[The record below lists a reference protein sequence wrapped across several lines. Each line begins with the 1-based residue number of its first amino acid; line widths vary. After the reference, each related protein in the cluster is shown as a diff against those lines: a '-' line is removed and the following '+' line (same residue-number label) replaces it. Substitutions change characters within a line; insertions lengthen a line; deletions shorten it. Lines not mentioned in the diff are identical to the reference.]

1 MSDNA
6 SITGNTANIYGGG
19 VYVSSGTFKLNS
31 GTISG
36 NSAQYGGGVYM
47 NGGTFTMSDSA
58 AITGNTAKFGGGV
71 YSQLGIFT
79 MSGSAKISGN
89 SATQYGGGV
98 YKNSGSSDSTNHDV
112 YLSDSVQVKDNWQNG
127 TLNGGVYVKGENSSA
142 SNLCLA
148 NSDWIRIAGTLT
160 SAASIGVTTS
170 KTPTESV
177 PVSFACYEKNV
188 TPGENDAERFT
199 SDAGH
204 IVTTQEGGLFLKLRP
219 HVWTY
224 TADNTTH
231 TITAKCSDCNMDG
244 GSVTLQAPAED
255 TLTYDGRDKA
265 AEVTAS
271 RDWQGSAV
279 DNITI
284 GYTKT
289 GKYGPEAL
297 ENGALPT
304 NAGTYTAII
313 KLGDAEV
320 SVEYTIKKATPT
332 AGDFTFSGP
341 ENPIYDGTDKVA
353 RITPKSDI
361 NGMGQVVIWHYLDG
375 GVSAVKNTGNY
386 TVKITVEEGTNY
398 KAATTQLTADD
409 WTFAIQ
415 PREVTL
421 TWDGY
426 ENRTYG
432 DGKTVTAK
440 AGNLVNGDEI
450 GVTVTDGDATA
461 IGTHTATATGLTGGK
476 ASNYTL
482 PANKTREYTIA
493 PAEQK
498 LTFEHSGEQ
507 SVTYGKTLANPATN
521 AAKDGGTVTYS
532 SSSTDIATVDENG
545 TVTAQKAGTA
555 TITATAAA
563 VDGKYSETAVS
574 YTLTV
579 TPKTLTKDDL
589 ELTGNF
595 TKTYDGNAAANS
607 VGARI
612 KSGVLVGHDTLDITG
627 SAVYNNKD
635 VKDANTITFTP
646 NAITTG
652 NYRLA
657 ADQTLTVTDGVKIT
671 PRVLTIK
678 SVETTPKLYDG
689 DTNAYSCITGVTFD
703 GLVEGETLN
712 KSGLNSSGQYVIRDY
727 SINEAAFSDPNVGNA
742 IQITGEVGITT
753 QNQNYTFKDKDG
765 KDTSRAGFTTS
776 GSITPANGGGLGS
789 ETRQQRFTDSAE
801 HTVTQPRALPANQ
814 TWNYNSS
821 LYTISSATVNHRVD
835 NATGTLTYQITGGKT
850 GDRFIFTVT
859 ASCNNYN
866 DFSYTVTVN
875 LTDREQQS
883 GFRFAD
889 STTAVNKIYGDAAF
903 TIAATGAATGS
914 TVTYESSD
922 TAVAEVDPRTGE
934 VTIVGAG
941 TATITATASA
951 TTDHAEATASYT
963 LTVSKLRIAVPT
975 AGKNELVYNGK
986 EQTYTPDRLDA
997 KYCEITSNTAKDVI
1011 AGGNWNKA
1019 DVSLKDPNN
1028 TEWDDGK
1035 NNTEHREYRFRIT
1048 PAPATV
1054 TVQDKKIT
1062 AGQPAPELTSA
1073 DCTITGLIGND
1084 KLGSLKLYYADP
1096 SDLKTEVTPDTGKAG
1111 MYTIVATY
1119 GGGTRSINYAPTFIN
1134 GTLTIENRS
1143 SSSGGGSTTY
1153 SVNTP
1158 SKAENGTVTVSP
1170 KSASKGS
1177 TVTIT
1182 VKPDSGYQLDKLT
1195 VTDSKGNELKLTDQG
1210 NGKYTF
1216 TMPSG
1221 KVEVKTAFAKEIM
1234 TSPFRDVSTD
1244 AYYYEAVK
1252 WAAEKGITSGIDNDL
1267 FGPNQPCTRAQ
1278 IVTFLW
1284 RAAGSPEPRTLSSFS
1299 DVSAD
1304 SYYAKA
1310 VAWAVENGITAGTS
1324 ATTFSPDATC
1334 TRAQSV
1340 TFLFRAIGKTVDNK
1354 SAFTDVSDDSYYAD
1368 AVAWAAENGVT
1379 NGIGGGL
1386 FGPDNSCIRAQI
1398 VTFLYRAYQGS

>member
-1 MSDNA
+1 MA
-6 SITGNTANIYGGG
+6 AEMIGEI
-19 VYVSSGTFKLNS
+19 F
-31 GTISG
+31 
-36 NSAQYGGGVYM
+36 
-47 NGGTFTMSDSA
+47 GGTAKEKSLSWVADFNEARDDMAQRLADIPESDRPVA
-58 AITGNTAKFGGGV
+58 YEILA
-71 YSQLGIFT
+71 
-79 MSGSAKISGN
+79 
-89 SATQYGGGV
+89 
-98 YKNSGSSDSTNHDV
+98 D
-112 YLSDSVQVKDNWQNG
+112 KDRG
-127 TLNGGVYVKGENSSA
+127 PFRTYYGENQAWLSYA
-142 SNLCLA
+142 GGILA
-148 NSDWIRIAGTLT
+148 TKDYADAT
-160 SAASIGVTTS
+160 SQAM
-170 KTPTESV
+170 PTE
-177 PVSFACYEKNV
+177 
-188 TPGENDAERFT
+188 
-199 SDAGH
+199 
-204 IVTTQEGGLFLKLRP
+204 
-219 HVWTY
+219 
-224 TADNTTH
+224 
-231 TITAKCSDCNMDG
+231 
-244 GSVTLQAPAED
+244 
-255 TLTYDGRDKA
+255 
-265 AEVTAS
+265 
-271 RDWQGSAV
+271 
-279 DNITI
+279 
-284 GYTKT
+284 
-289 GKYGPEAL
+289 EAIL
-297 ENGALPT
+297 
-304 NAGTYTAII
+304 
-313 KLGDAEV
+313 
-320 SVEYTIKKATPT
+320 
-332 AGDFTFSGP
+332 
-341 ENPIYDGTDKVA
+341 
-353 RITPKSDI
+353 
-361 NGMGQVVIWHYLDG
+361 
-375 GVSAVKNTGNY
+375 
-386 TVKITVEEGTNY
+386 
-398 KAATTQLTADD
+398 
-409 WTFAIQ
+409 
-415 PREVTL
+415 
-421 TWDGY
+421 
-426 ENRTYG
+426 
-432 DGKTVTAK
+432 
-440 AGNLVNGDEI
+440 
-450 GVTVTDGDATA
+450 
-461 IGTHTATATGLTGGK
+461 
-476 ASNYTL
+476 
-482 PANKTREYTIA
+482 
-493 PAEQK
+493 
-498 LTFEHSGEQ
+498 
-507 SVTYGKTLANPATN
+507 ATN
-521 AAKDGGTVTYS
+521 P
-532 SSSTDIATVDENG
+532 DIIFV
-545 TVTAQKAGTA
+545 
-555 TITATAAA
+555 
-563 VDGKYSETAVS
+563 
-574 YTLTV
+574 
-579 TPKTLTKDDL
+579 
-589 ELTGNF
+589 
-595 TKTYDGNAAANS
+595 
-607 VGARI
+607 
-612 KSGVLVGHDTLDITG
+612 
-627 SAVYNNKD
+627 
-635 VKDANTITFTP
+635 
-646 NAITTG
+646 
-652 NYRLA
+652 
-657 ADQTLTVTDGVKIT
+657 
-671 PRVLTIK
+671 
-678 SVETTPKLYDG
+678 
-689 DTNAYSCITGVTFD
+689 
-703 GLVEGETLN
+703 N

-1278 IVTFLW
+1278 
-1284 RAAGSPEPRTLSSFS
+1284 
-1299 DVSAD
+1299 
-1304 SYYAKA
+1304 
-1310 VAWAVENGITAGTS
+1310 
-1324 ATTFSPDATC
+1324 
-1334 TRAQSV
+1334 SV